1 MHRYQNVL
9 SELDLVYQRNNLNKE
24 SSEAIPEIAQVEKA
38 LELIRSIIFPVF
50 SNKEHL
56 DMSAE
61 LAQFVEIMEIE
72 ICRSLNLKPELKKLE
87 RTERH
92 KEAKRILNDYLSQL
106 PEILELLLGDLDAI
120 YEGDPAAESRME
132 IAISYL
138 SYQAIVIY
146 RLAHPFYE
154 AGVPII
160 PKLMSEYAHKLT
172 GVDIHPGA
180 QIGKNFFIDHGTG
193 IVIGESAVIGDNVKI
208 YQGVTL
214 GALSL
219 KEGRDLRFVKRHPTI
234 GNRVVIYANATILGG
249 DTVIGDGVIIG
260 GGTFITKSVEENTQ
274 VYLDAKK
281 LPIKSRK

>member
-61 LAQFVEIMEIE
+61 LAQFVEIMEVE

-87 RTERH
+87 RAERH
-92 KEAKRILNDYLSQL
+92 KEAKRILNDYLAQL

-219 KEGRDLRFVKRHPTI
+219 KEGRDLRSVKRHPTI

-274 VYLDAKK
+274 VYLDAKE

>member
-9 SELDLVYQRNNLNKE
+9 SKLDLVCQRNNLNEE

-61 LAQFVEIMEIE
+61 LAQFVEIMEVE

-87 RTERH
+87 RAERH
-92 KEAKRILNDYLSQL
+92 KEAKRILNDYLAQL
-106 PEILELLLGDLDAI
+106 PEILDLLLGDLDAI

-219 KEGRDLRFVKRHPTI
+219 KEGRDLRSVKRHPTI

-260 GGTFITKSVEENTQ
+260 GGTFITKSIEENTQ

>member
-1 MHRYQNVL
+1 MHSYQNVL
-9 SELDLVYQRNNLNKE
+9 SELDLVCKRNNLNKE
-24 SSEAIPEIAQVEKA
+24 NVEAIPEIAQVEKA
-38 LELIRSIIFPVF
+38 LELIRYIIFPEF

-61 LAQFVEIMEIE
+61 LAQFVEIMEVE
-72 ICRSLNLKPELKKLE
+72 ICKSLNLKLE
-87 RTERH
+87 MKNLEKVERR

-106 PEILELLLGDLDAI
+106 PEILEMLLGDLEAI

-160 PKLMSEYAHKLT
+160 PKLMSEYAHKIT

-193 IVIGESAVIGDNVKI
+193 IVIGESTVIGDNVKI

-219 KEGRDLRFVKRHPTI
+219 EEGRDLRSVKRHPTI
-234 GNRVVIYANATILGG
+234 GNGVVIYANATILGG

>member
-1 MHRYQNVL
+1 MHSYQNVL
-9 SELDLVYQRNNLNKE
+9 TELDLVCQRNNLNKE
-24 SSEAIPEIAQVEKA
+24 NVEAIPEIAQVEKA
-38 LELIRSIIFPVF
+38 LELIRSIIFPEF
-50 SNKEHL
+50 SNKGHL

-61 LAQFVEIMEIE
+61 LAQFVEIMEVE
-72 ICRSLNLKPELKKLE
+72 ICKSLNLKPEMKNLEKVERRKDAKK
-87 RTERH
+87 
-92 KEAKRILNDYLSQL
+92 ILNDYLSQL
-106 PEILELLLGDLDAI
+106 PEILELLLGDLEAI

-160 PKLMSEYAHKLT
+160 PKLMSEYAHKIT
-172 GVDIHPGA
+172 GIDIHPGA

-193 IVIGESAVIGDNVKI
+193 IVIGKTTVIGDNVKI

-219 KEGRDLRFVKRHPTI
+219 KEGRELREVKRHPTI
-234 GNRVVIYANATILGG
+234 GNKVVIYANATILGG

>member
-9 SELDLVYQRNNLNKE
+9 SELDLVCQRNNLNKE

-61 LAQFVEIMEIE
+61 LAQFVEIMEVE

-87 RTERH
+87 RAERH
-92 KEAKRILNDYLSQL
+92 KEAKRILNDYLAQL

-120 YEGDPAAESRME
+120 YEGDPAAEFRME

-274 VYLDAKK
+274 VYLDAKE

>member
-219 KEGRDLRFVKRHPTI
+219 KEGRDLRSVKRHPTI

-274 VYLDAKK
+274 VYLDAKE

>member
-1 MHRYQNVL
+1 MK
-9 SELDLVYQRNNLNKE
+9 NLEK
-24 SSEAIPEIAQVEKA
+24 VE
-38 LELIRSIIFPVF
+38 R
-50 SNKEHL
+50 
-56 DMSAE
+56 
-61 LAQFVEIMEIE
+61 
-72 ICRSLNLKPELKKLE
+72 R
-87 RTERH
+87 
-92 KEAKRILNDYLSQL
+92 KEAKKILNDYLSQL
-106 PEILELLLGDLDAI
+106 PEILELLLGDLEAI

-160 PKLMSEYAHKLT
+160 PKLMSEYAHKIT
-172 GVDIHPGA
+172 GIDIHPGA

-193 IVIGESAVIGDNVKI
+193 IVIGETTVIGDNVKI

-219 KEGRDLRFVKRHPTI
+219 KEGRELREVKRHPTI
-234 GNRVVIYANATILGG
+234 GNKVVIYANATILGG

>member
-1 MHRYQNVL
+1 MHSYQNVL
-9 SELDLVYQRNNLNKE
+9 SELDLVCKRNNLNKE
-24 SSEAIPEIAQVEKA
+24 NVEAIPEIAQVEKA
-38 LELIRSIIFPVF
+38 LELIRYIIFPEF

-61 LAQFVEIMEIE
+61 LAQFVEIMEVE
-72 ICRSLNLKPELKKLE
+72 ICKSLNLKLE
-87 RTERH
+87 MKNLEKVERR

-106 PEILELLLGDLDAI
+106 PEILEMLLGDLEAI

-160 PKLMSEYAHKLT
+160 PKLMSEYAHKIT

-193 IVIGESAVIGDNVKI
+193 IVIGESTVIGDNVKV

-219 KEGRDLRFVKRHPTI
+219 EEGRDLRSVKRHPTI
-234 GNRVVIYANATILGG
+234 GNGVVIYANATILGG

-281 LPIKSRK
+281 LPIKSR

>member
-9 SELDLVYQRNNLNKE
+9 SELDLVCQRNILNKE

-61 LAQFVEIMEIE
+61 LAQFVEIMEVE
-72 ICRSLNLKPELKKLE
+72 ICRSLNLKLELKKLE
-87 RTERH
+87 RAERH
-92 KEAKRILNDYLSQL
+92 KEAKRILNDYLAQL

-219 KEGRDLRFVKRHPTI
+219 KEGRDLRSVKRHPTI

-274 VYLDAKK
+274 VYLDAKE

>member
-9 SELDLVYQRNNLNKE
+9 SELDLVCQRNNLNEE

-61 LAQFVEIMEIE
+61 LAQFVEIMEVE

-87 RTERH
+87 RAERH
-92 KEAKRILNDYLSQL
+92 KEAKRILNDYLAQL

-219 KEGRDLRFVKRHPTI
+219 KEGRDLRSVKRHPTI

-274 VYLDAKK
+274 VYLDAKE